1 MKQISILG
9 CGWLGLPLAKS
20 LIEAGFT
27 VNGSTT
33 SEGKLAVLATHNV
46 VPFLIALQENEVI
59 GDLSLFLHNSNILI
73 IDVPP
78 KLRGNATESFV
89 AKIQNIIPFIE
100 KSAIEKVLFVSS
112 TSVYGDYNEVVTEA
126 TVAQPDSE
134 SGKQLLQV
142 EALLQKNKNFKT
154 TIVRFAGLIGEDR
167 HPVKFLAGRENLEN
181 PDAPVNLIH
190 QDDCIGIIKIII
202 ASNAWNDIFNA
213 AHPLHPTRKDY
224 YTQKAIEKGLPLP
237 NFMNTAE
244 NHYKIISSAKILTE
258 LNYTFVT
265 AI

>member
-78 KLRGNATESFV
+78 KLRGNATESFEL
-89 AKIQNIIPFIE
+89 K
-100 KSAIEKVLFVSS
+100 
-112 TSVYGDYNEVVTEA
+112 
-126 TVAQPDSE
+126 
-134 SGKQLLQV
+134 
-142 EALLQKNKNFKT
+142 FK
-154 TIVRFAGLIGEDR
+154 
-167 HPVKFLAGRENLEN
+167 
-181 PDAPVNLIH
+181 
-190 QDDCIGIIKIII
+190 
-202 ASNAWNDIFNA
+202 
-213 AHPLHPTRKDY
+213 
-224 YTQKAIEKGLPLP
+224 
-237 NFMNTAE
+237 
-244 NHYKIISSAKILTE
+244 ISSLS
-258 LNYTFVT
+258 
-265 AI
+265 